1 MTTELRWKTADL
13 DVLPDDGKRYEI
25 IDGELFVT
33 TQPHWQHQF
42 VCTRLGRLLDEWS
55 EHTDAG
61 LTLAA
66 PGVIFA
72 EDDTVAPDLV
82 WVRRDRLT
90 TVLDDDGKL
99 YAAPDLIVEVLSPG
113 ATNERRDREAKLKL
127 YSSRG
132 VQEYWI
138 VSWQQRQI
146 EVYRREQAALRLVA
160 TLYAQDELASPLLSG
175 FSCRVEQLFARIP

>member
-1 MTTELRWKTADL
+1 MTTELRWTTADL

-33 TQPHWQHQF
+33 TQPHWRHQF
-42 VCTRLGRLLDEWS
+42 ICTRLGRLLDEWS
-55 EHTDAG
+55 ERTDAG

-72 EDDTVAPDLV
+72 EDDAVAPDLV
-82 WVRRDRLT
+82 WVRRDRLAA
-90 TVLDDDGKL
+90 VLDEDGKL

-113 ATNERRDREAKLKL
+113 TTNERRDREAKLKL

-138 VSWQQRQI
+138 VSWQQRQV
-146 EVYRREQAALRLVA
+146 EVYRRQQAVLRLIA
-160 TLYAQDELASPLLSG
+160 TLYEQDELASPLLSG
-175 FSCRVEQLFARIP
+175 FSCRVEQLFATIS